1 MGGVPMDRL
10 GRLIREALA
19 ALFQTIQ
26 FPRGWDNT
34 NDAEEKQEE
43 AK

>member
-1 MGGVPMDRL
+1 MDRL

-19 ALFQTIQ
+19 ALFQAIQ
-26 FPRGWDNT
+26 FPWGWDNT

-43 AK
+43 TK